1 MKAAPVELLVVR
13 PEAYWDKTEADP
25 LFRLL
30 YCDGVP
36 LKIGV
41 GGNFRLKATLWK
53 NMSVKFSRLLVPLVN
68 KKLSSSP

>member
-1 MKAAPVELLVVR
+1 MKAALVDWNLCECFELFVVR

-41 GGNFRLKATLWK
+41 GGNFRLKATC
-53 NMSVKFSRLLVPLVN
+53 R
-68 KKLSSSP
+68 

>member
-1 MKAAPVELLVVR
+1 MKAAPVDWNLCECFELLVVR

-30 YCDGVP
+30 CFDGVP

-41 GGNFRLKATLWK
+41 GENFRLKAT
-53 NMSVKFSRLLVPLVN
+53 RR
-68 KKLSSSP
+68 